1 MIADRVRAVV
11 FQAPGEPANGPLT
24 WAQQHILSIADD
36 LHPHTQSMNIR
47 FDCELRIGVDE
58 DDVVD
63 AVRDLLQSF
72 EALRTRYVPA
82 PQGPAQN
89 VFCSGELALRIV
101 ETGGEPGADVAGRVR
116 QSMADV
122 AFDTAHEW
130 PVRIAMITDGGTPS
144 HLVFVLSHLMV
155 DFSSSRW
162 IVYHLRHLVH
172 PPQAPERL
180 HVSGYRPLA
189 DAQWQR
195 SDAGQHS
202 ARRALLQH
210 TATLHRM
217 PQTMLARYPGPAD
230 TPRYR
235 YVQLESPALGVL
247 VPALASRAAV
257 TSTAVLAAAI
267 CAVSGFVSGLD
278 RAFLQLVLA
287 NRISA
292 QARSGVGMFVQ
303 DVPICLDLS
312 TGGFDELIA
321 QAGRTVINA
330 ARFGRFPPAQYARHR
345 RDAELQR
352 GVALDLSC
360 WLNNRYTDTQPA
372 GAELPARAAV
382 QQLMSASVERVLGG
396 DEASTSTFF
405 IYADGTGSGL
415 ALTMLIDTTML
426 STGEGVLWLRSVER
440 LLCAAAYEDVALA
453 DIGQHIDLVPESRT
467 DDWCRVD
474 AGWVHLPA
482 VAELVG
488 RCARGARVDVFAVR
502 SDHAVELVAYV
513 DGSGGPHIELQAL
526 HRDCVTAL
534 PGRRTAVA
542 PDRYVLCAGAPA
554 TQDRAGWLALPVLA
568 EGCGRPEAPALDDR

>member
-1 MIADRVRAVV
+1 MMVDRVRTVV
-11 FQAPGEPANGPLT
+11 FQATGEPATGPLT
-24 WAQQHILSIADD
+24 WAQQHILAIAED

-47 FDCELRIGVDE
+47 FDCELRAGVEE

-63 AVRDLLQSF
+63 GVRDLLQSF
-72 EALRTRYVPA
+72 DALRTRYVPA
-82 PQGPAQN
+82 PQGPAQH
-89 VFCSGELALRIV
+89 VSCSGELALRIV
-101 ETGGEPGADVAGRVR
+101 EAGGEPGADVAGRVR
-116 QSMADV
+116 QSMADI
-122 AFDTAHEW
+122 AFDTAQEW
-130 PVRIAMITDGGTPS
+130 PARVAMVTDGGTPR

-155 DFSSSRW
+155 DFGSSRW

-172 PPQAPERL
+172 PPPAPERL

-189 DAQWQR
+189 DARWQQ

-202 ARRALLQH
+202 AHRALLQH
-210 TATLHRM
+210 TATLRRM
-217 PQTMLARYPGPAD
+217 PQTMLPRYADPAD

-247 VPALASRAAV
+247 VPALASRKAV

-267 CAVSGFVSGLD
+267 CAVSSFVSGLD
-278 RAFLQLVLA
+278 RAFLQLTLA

-292 QARSGVGMFVQ
+292 EARSGVGMFVQ
-303 DVPICLDLS
+303 DVPVFLDLS
-312 TGGFDELIA
+312 VGCVDELIV

-372 GAELPARAAV
+372 GAELPARTTMEPLV
-382 QQLMSASVERVLGG
+382 SASVARVLGG
-396 DEASTSTFF
+396 DAASTSTFF
-405 IYADGTGSGL
+405 IYADGTDGGL
-415 ALTMLIDTTML
+415 TLTMLIDTTVL
-426 STGEGVLWLRSVER
+426 PTGEGVLWLRSVER
-440 LLCAAAYEDVALA
+440 LLCAAAYDDVALVS
-453 DIGQHIDLVPESRT
+453 IGRHTDLVPDSRT

-474 AGWVHLPA
+474 AGWAHIPA

-488 RCARGARVDVFAVR
+488 QCAHGARVDVFPVR
-502 SDHAVELVAYV
+502 SERAVELVAYV
-513 DGSGGPHIELQAL
+513 DTGGRHIELETL
-526 HRDCVTAL
+526 HQDCVAAL

-542 PDRYVLCAGAPA
+542 PDRYLLCAGAPS
-554 TQDRAGWLALPVLA
+554 TQDRARWLAMPVLA
-568 EGCGRPEAPALDDR
+568 EGSGRPETPA